1 MEITK
6 KSFSDGFSWVLSAL
20 KLCLPKAPAFI
31 LKSFLA
37 SLVFALIFFII
48 SAIGGLLAMIPIL
61 GYVISIA
68 VAIVMFVLSLGF
80 YCGFIRAIQTMI
92 DNGNVTFGSFFFALK
107 DTKFLIKI
115 APFAIIIGLA
125 MSVVSGIIGYLC
137 YLAII
142 KAESQ
147 VLFYVL
153 LLIFVLVMVLMG
165 IYATYALILFVQ
177 RNDPKIFA
185 TFSYTAKGL
194 SNNIL
199 PVVGMYL
206 GLAAV
211 GIVLSLIGNI
221 LVSIFQSSP
230 SAVMA
235 IILGVIAL
243 VLYCGYFMHSL
254 TSICISSKEIFVE
267 NDVEEKNVETE
278 ENTNSENQQ

>member
-137 YLAII
+137 YLALI
-142 KAESQ
+142 KAGSQ

-153 LLIFVLVMVLMG
+153 LLLFVLVMVLMG

-185 TFSYTAKGL
+185 TFSDTAKGL

-211 GIVLSLIGNI
+211 GIVLSVIGNI
-221 LVSIFQSSP
+221 LVSILQSSP

-267 NDVEEKNVETE
+267 NDVKENVETE
-278 ENTNSENQQ
+278 ENTDSENQQ

>member
-1 MEITK
+1 
-6 KSFSDGFSWVLSAL
+6 
-20 KLCLPKAPAFI
+20 
-31 LKSFLA
+31 
-37 SLVFALIFFII
+37 
-48 SAIGGLLAMIPIL
+48 MIPIL

-153 LLIFVLVMVLMG
+153 LLLFVLVMVLMG

-185 TFSYTAKGL
+185 TFSDTAKGL

-221 LVSIFQSSP
+221 LVSILQSSP

-267 NDVEEKNVETE
+267 NGVKENVETE
-278 ENTNSENQQ
+278 ENTDSENQQ

>member
-1 MEITK
+1 
-6 KSFSDGFSWVLSAL
+6 
-20 KLCLPKAPAFI
+20 
-31 LKSFLA
+31 
-37 SLVFALIFFII
+37 
-48 SAIGGLLAMIPIL
+48 MIPIL

-153 LLIFVLVMVLMG
+153 LLLFVLADEKLLP
-165 IYATYALILFVQ
+165 AFVFMYFGNVAHDFII
-177 RNDPKIFA
+177 ND
-185 TFSYTAKGL
+185 
-194 SNNIL
+194 
-199 PVVGMYL
+199 
-206 GLAAV
+206 AV
-211 GIVLSLIGNI
+211 Q
-221 LVSIFQSSP
+221 F
-230 SAVMA
+230 
-235 IILGVIAL
+235 
-243 VLYCGYFMHSL
+243 
-254 TSICISSKEIFVE
+254 
-267 NDVEEKNVETE
+267 
-278 ENTNSENQQ
+278 

>member
-1 MEITK
+1 M
-6 KSFSDGFSWVLSAL
+6 
-20 KLCLPKAPAFI
+20 
-31 LKSFLA
+31 
-37 SLVFALIFFII
+37 
-48 SAIGGLLAMIPIL
+48 
-61 GYVISIA
+61 
-68 VAIVMFVLSLGF
+68 
-80 YCGFIRAIQTMI
+80 
-92 DNGNVTFGSFFFALK
+92 
-107 DTKFLIKI
+107 
-115 APFAIIIGLA
+115 
-125 MSVVSGIIGYLC
+125 
-137 YLAII
+137 AII

-153 LLIFVLVMVLMG
+153 LLLFVLVMVLMG

-185 TFSYTAKGL
+185 TFSDTAKGL

-211 GIVLSLIGNI
+211 GIFLSLIGNI
-221 LVSIFQSSP
+221 LVSIFQASP

-235 IILGVIAL
+235 IIFGVISL

-267 NDVEEKNVETE
+267 NDVEE
-278 ENTNSENQQ
+278 NQQ

>member
-1 MEITK
+1 
-6 KSFSDGFSWVLSAL
+6 
-20 KLCLPKAPAFI
+20 
-31 LKSFLA
+31 
-37 SLVFALIFFII
+37 
-48 SAIGGLLAMIPIL
+48 
-61 GYVISIA
+61 
-68 VAIVMFVLSLGF
+68 
-80 YCGFIRAIQTMI
+80 
-92 DNGNVTFGSFFFALK
+92 
-107 DTKFLIKI
+107 
-115 APFAIIIGLA
+115 
-125 MSVVSGIIGYLC
+125 
-137 YLAII
+137 
-142 KAESQ
+142 
-147 VLFYVL
+147 
-153 LLIFVLVMVLMG
+153 MG

-185 TFSYTAKGL
+185 TFSDTAKGL

-267 NDVEEKNVETE
+267 NDVEE
-278 ENTNSENQQ
+278 NQQ

>member
-153 LLIFVLVMVLMG
+153 LLLFVLVMVLMG

-185 TFSYTAKGL
+185 TFSDTAKGL

-267 NDVEEKNVETE
+267 NGVKENVETE
-278 ENTNSENQQ
+278 ENTDSENQQ

>member
-48 SAIGGLLAMIPIL
+48 SAIGGLLSMIPLL

-68 VAIVMFVLSLGF
+68 FAIVMFVLSLGF

-107 DTKFLIKI
+107 DKKFLIKI

-137 YLAII
+137 YLAIF

-185 TFSYTAKGL
+185 TFSDTAKGL

-211 GIVLSLIGNI
+211 GIVLSVIGNI
-221 LVSIFQSSP
+221 LVSIFQSNP

-267 NDVEEKNVETE
+267 NGVEKNVETE
-278 ENTNSENQQ
+278 ENTNSEDQQ

>member
-31 LKSFLA
+31 FKSFLA

-48 SAIGGLLAMIPIL
+48 GAIGGLLAMIPIL

-137 YLAII
+137 YLALI
-142 KAESQ
+142 KAGSQ

-153 LLIFVLVMVLMG
+153 LLLFVLVMVLMG

-185 TFSYTAKGL
+185 TFSDTAKGL

-211 GIVLSLIGNI
+211 GIVLSVIGNI
-221 LVSIFQSSP
+221 LVSILQSSP

-267 NDVEEKNVETE
+267 NDVKENVETE
-278 ENTNSENQQ
+278 ENTDSENQQ

>member
-153 LLIFVLVMVLMG
+153 LLLFVLVMVLMG

-185 TFSYTAKGL
+185 TFSDTAKGL

-221 LVSIFQSSP
+221 LVYIFQSSP

-267 NDVEEKNVETE
+267 NDVKENVETE
-278 ENTNSENQQ
+278 ENTDSENQQ

>member
-48 SAIGGLLAMIPIL
+48 GAIGGLLSMIPIL

-137 YLAII
+137 YLALI
-142 KAESQ
+142 KAGSQ

-153 LLIFVLVMVLMG
+153 LLLFVLVMVLMG

-185 TFSYTAKGL
+185 TFSDTAKGL

-211 GIVLSLIGNI
+211 GIVLSVIGNI
-221 LVSIFQSSP
+221 LVSILQSSP

-267 NDVEEKNVETE
+267 NDVKENVETE
-278 ENTNSENQQ
+278 ENTDSENQQ